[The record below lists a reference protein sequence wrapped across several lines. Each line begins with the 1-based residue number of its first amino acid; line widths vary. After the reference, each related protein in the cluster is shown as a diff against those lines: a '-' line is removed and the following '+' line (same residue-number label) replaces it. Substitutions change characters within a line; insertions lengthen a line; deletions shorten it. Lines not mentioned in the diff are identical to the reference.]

1 MSFRPTVAI
10 FDSFWT
16 TVAYLGGGVLT
27 LLGLITVMSYMLYQF
42 SPSIQLLVRSRP
54 SATPYYSAARA
65 YITAI
70 LTLFR
75 LLLRGF
81 QAGSLRKAV
90 RLRIELEILK
100 PPPDRPLRLDYDTGR
115 GRKASNKKYRTA
127 LQKYRQDKKE
137 WLEEIWTDLRTLA
150 RAEESARSIEIDNLT
165 PLIDSD
171 RIKSYFNALY
181 TERLSAGEA
190 PCFISRV
197 TVRSGFITPLHLL
210 TGVLKRYD
218 EDWQRAID
226 DYGRAMIIEDDE
238 LRGNTARKIQ
248 LFIFDC
254 WLLWGPSI
262 SLCTCTPWRGEKAL
276 QFGSGD
282 EDNSLSVMC
291 SAAEISSALGA
302 ATPPE
307 AFAWQARVT
316 GRLRWG
322 AALHQADICPAQEA
336 VWRDRRIVLDA
347 AGETPAIKI
356 GRGNNN
362 AQASATYYSAYI
374 WIMFAMCTD
383 RDGTL
388 RANHPDEKWMDLV
401 PFFAHA
407 NIADR
412 DSYDFQI
419 NNLAQ
424 NAVHG
429 AMQILEM
436 NTALHLRFV
445 GAIDETGCGHDPIH
459 KDPKNAPT
467 IRAKMNIIR
476 QQIIESS
483 AGSSTLER
491 LTLTYERDN
500 LFMKG
505 DYSTC
510 KLPKIIR
517 KYYESADKRAQD
529 QGTGSE

>member
-1 MSFRPTVAI
+1 MSFRPTMAI

-16 TVAYLGGGVLT
+16 TVAYLSGGVLT
-27 LLGLITVMSYMLYQF
+27 LLGFITVMSLVLYQF

-54 SATPYYSAARA
+54 SATRYYSAARA

-90 RLRIELEILK
+90 RLRIELEVLN
-100 PPPDRPLRLDYDTGR
+100 PPPDRPLRLDYDTGG
-115 GRKASNKKYRTA
+115 GRKASNEKYQIA
-127 LQKYRQDKKE
+127 LRKYHKARKQWAGE
-137 WLEEIWTDLRTLA
+137 VWADLRTLA
-150 RAEESARSIEIDNLT
+150 RAEDLARPIEIDHLT

-181 TERLSAGEA
+181 TENPSTSED

-197 TVRSGFITPLHLL
+197 TVRSGFIAPLHLL

-218 EDWQRAID
+218 EDWQRALE
-226 DYGRAMIIEDDE
+226 DYGRAMAIDDD
-238 LRGNTARKIQ
+238 LRGNAARKVQ

-262 SLCTCTPWRGEKAL
+262 ALCTCPPWSGKKAL

-282 EDNSLSVMC
+282 EDNSLSVRC
-291 SAAEISSALGA
+291 SATDLSNTLR
-302 ATPPE
+302 ATMPPE

-322 AALHQADICPAQEA
+322 ASLHRDGICPAQEA
-336 VWRDRRIVLDA
+336 VWRDRRLVLDTVGDA
-347 AGETPAIKI
+347 TGIEI
-356 GRGNNN
+356 GIGDDR
-362 AQASATYYSAYI
+362 AQVSATYYSAYI
-374 WIMFAMCTD
+374 WIMFAMCTNHHG
-383 RDGTL
+383 RL
-388 RANHPDEKWMDLV
+388 RAYHPEEKWLDLV

-424 NAVHG
+424 SAVHG
-429 AMQILEM
+429 ALQMLEM
-436 NTALHLRFV
+436 NTELHLIFV
-445 GAIDETGCGHDPIH
+445 GAIDETGCGHDLVH
-459 KDPKNAPT
+459 KDPKNAET
-467 IRAKMNIIR
+467 IRSRMETIR
-476 QQIIESS
+476 QRIVGPS
-483 AGSSTLER
+483 AESSTLER
-491 LTLTYERDN
+491 LALTHQRDN
-500 LFMKG
+500 IFMKG

-510 KLPKIIR
+510 NLPKIIK
-517 KYYESADKRAQD
+517 KYYEAADKRAED
-529 QGTGSE
+529 HGAWSE